1 MYDYRKLKG
10 RIVER
15 FNNQRRFSRE
25 IGRSEVFVSQV
36 LNSKAYLDQTDI
48 DEWCKVLEID
58 PAEIG
63 EYFFAH

>member
-15 FNNQRRFSRE
+15 FDNQRRFSLK
-25 IGRSEVFVSQV
+25 IGRSEAFVSQV
-36 LNSKAYLDQTDI
+36 LNCKAYLDQADI
-48 DEWCKVLEID
+48 DDWCEALGID
-58 PAEIG
+58 PTEIG

>member
-25 IGRSEVFVSQV
+25 IGRSEAFVSQV
-36 LNSKAYLDQTDI
+36 LNSKAYLDQADI
-48 DEWCKVLEID
+48 DEWCEVLGID
-58 PAEIG
+58 QAEIG